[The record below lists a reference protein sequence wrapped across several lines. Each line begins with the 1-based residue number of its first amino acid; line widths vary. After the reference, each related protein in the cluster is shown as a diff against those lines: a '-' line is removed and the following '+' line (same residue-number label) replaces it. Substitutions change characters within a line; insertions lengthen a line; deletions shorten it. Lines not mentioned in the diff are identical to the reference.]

1 MIVSLAGEWESYRRD
16 ELRERLEPAYS
27 HAEVLLDL
35 TAAKYV
41 TSTLVGAL
49 VTAHEHRQAQ
59 GLPRMPVAIESAF
72 VRRLFVATGLEEF
85 FAIHESLDA
94 ALEGRASKRE
104 SAS

>member
-1 MIVSLAGEWESYRRD
+1 MIVSLAGEWESYRSD

-59 GLPRMPVAIESAF
+59 GLPRMSVAIESAF
-72 VRRLFVATGLEEF
+72 VRRLFVATGLDEF
-85 FAIHESLDA
+85 FAIYKSLDE
-94 ALEGRASKRE
+94 ALKARASMRE
-104 SAS
+104 SA

>member
-1 MIVSLAGEWESYRRD
+1 MIVSLAGEWESYRSD

-59 GLPRMPVAIESAF
+59 GLPRMSVAIESAF

-85 FAIHESLDA
+85 FAIYKSLDE
-94 ALEGRASKRE
+94 ALKARASMRE
-104 SAS
+104 SA

>member
-1 MIVSLAGEWESYRRD
+1 MIVSLAGEWESYRSD

-59 GLPRMPVAIESAF
+59 GLPRMSVAIESAF

-85 FAIHESLDA
+85 FAIYKSLDE
-94 ALEGRASKRE
+94 ALKARASKRE
-104 SAS
+104 SA

>member
-1 MIVSLAGEWESYRRD
+1 MIVSLAGEWESYRSD

-59 GLPRMPVAIESAF
+59 GLPRMSVAIESAF
-72 VRRLFVATGLEEF
+72 VRRLFVATGLDEF
-85 FAIHESLDA
+85 FAIYKSLDE
-94 ALEGRASKRE
+94 ALKARASKRE
-104 SAS
+104 SA